1 MRIAKY
7 IANSGYCSRRDA
19 EKLVLKGIV
28 YINKIRCNKPNTN
41 VNLNDTILIN
51 NKIIKLENKIKLWK
65 FYKPIKVICT
75 NNVLS
80 IEGEKNSEV
89 NSNEDLIHKGIS
101 GKAFERRFKL
111 DSDLEVRSASMSNGM
126 LNVGLEYSEASKP
139 TILEI
144 Q

>member
-1 MRIAKY
+1 MEYPRYNVVKVGTDGYRIEVALP
-7 IANSGYCSRRDA
+7 GW
-19 EKLVLKGIV
+19 EK
-28 YINKIRCNKPNTN
+28 
-41 VNLNDTILIN
+41 
-51 NKIIKLENKIKLWK
+51 EQ
-65 FYKPIKVICT
+65 IKVICT